1 LRAYHFL
8 ADAKQDGHMP
18 PPGWIT
24 DQELIA
30 MRTYKHNFSLGAVAA
45 AVVLTFAGTSVQAGG
60 FQLNET
66 SASGLGNAFA
76 GGAAAAEDASTSWS
90 NVAGLARVRGTE
102 VVGALHLVTPSLKF
116 RNDASQ
122 AALGQVLGTDGGDAG
137 GLAAVPNLYLARKL
151 DNTWTL
157 GLGLNSPWGLVTEY
171 NDGWVGRF
179 QAIKSSIKTMNVN
192 PGVSWRASDRFAMG
206 LGLNA
211 QHIAAEFTN
220 QVNYSAALLSAS
232 VLNGIAPGSAG
243 FNAIAAATPGL
254 ESRARIK
261 GSDVGTGWNIGALW
275 EPDTK
280 TRLGAHYRSGVSY
293 RIDGT
298 ATFANPAVP
307 AVPGVVGVLANGIN
321 TTVLFDT
328 RITSRVKM
336 PAIVNLSYFANVNDR
351 WDVMAD
357 AQWTEWSVIRNLTF
371 QRADGTELQSTPE
384 NFRNTWKL
392 AFGANYRYNPQWM
405 FRGGIAFDQSPV
417 QTAFRT
423 PRLPDADRT
432 WLALGARYTVNSKVK
447 VDVGSSYL
455 FVKKATIN
463 ANGDPTDP
471 AAALANA
478 LLNGHYDNRTFILS
492 AQVSYMF

>member
-1 LRAYHFL
+1 MSTNR
-8 ADAKQDGHMP
+8 
-18 PPGWIT
+18 
-24 DQELIA
+24 
-30 MRTYKHNFSLGAVAA
+30 HNFSLGAVAA
-45 AVVLTFAGTSVQAGG
+45 AVALTFVGAGVHAGG

-90 NVAGLARVRGTE
+90 NVAGLARMRGTE

-122 AALGQVLGTDGGDAG
+122 AALGQGLGTDGGDAG

-192 PGVSWRASDRFAMG
+192 PGVSWRVSDRLALG

-220 QVNYSAALLSAS
+220 QVNYSAALLRAAA
-232 VLNGIAPGSAG
+232 LNGIAPGSAG
-243 FNAIAAATPGL
+243 FNAIAAASAGL
-254 ESRARIK
+254 ETRARIK
-261 GSDVGTGWNIGALW
+261 GSDTGTGWNVGAMW
-275 EPDTK
+275 EVDDK
-280 TRLGAHYRSGVSY
+280 TRLGAHYRSGVTY
-293 RIDGT
+293 RIDGN
-298 ATFANPAVP
+298 ASFANPAVP
-307 AVPGVVGVLANGIN
+307 AAPAVIGLLANGVN
-321 TTVLFDT
+321 RTALFDT

-336 PAIVNLSYFANVNDR
+336 PAIVNLSYFATVNDR

-357 AQWTEWSVIRNLTF
+357 AQWTEWSVIRNLSF
-371 QRADGTELQSTPE
+371 QRADGTELQTTPE
-384 NFRNTWKL
+384 NFKNTWKL

-405 FRGGIAFDQSPV
+405 LRGGIAFDQSPV
-417 QTAFRT
+417 QTDFRT
-423 PRLPDADRT
+423 PRLPDAGRT
-432 WLALGARYTVNSKVK
+432 WLALGTQYTVNPKVK
-447 VDVGSSYL
+447 VDVGASYL

-463 ANGDPTDP
+463 ANGNPADP
-471 AAALANA
+471 AAARANA
-478 LLNGHYDNRTFILS
+478 LLDGHYDNRTFILS
-492 AQVSYMF
+492 AQVNYAF

>member
-1 LRAYHFL
+1 MSIYFQR
-8 ADAKQDGHMP
+8 
-18 PPGWIT
+18 
-24 DQELIA
+24 
-30 MRTYKHNFSLGAVAA
+30 FSLGAVAA
-45 AVVLTFAGTSVQAGG
+45 AISLAFVGTGVHAGG

-76 GGAAAAEDASTSWS
+76 GGAAAAEDASTLWP
-90 NVAGLARVRGTE
+90 NVAGLARVRDSG

-116 RNDASQ
+116 RNGASQ
-122 AALGQVLGTDGGDAG
+122 AALGQALGGDGGDAG

-151 DNTWTL
+151 DSTWTL

-171 NDGWVGRF
+171 DDGWAGRF

-192 PGVSWRASDRFAMG
+192 PGVSVKVSDRMALG

-220 QVNYSAALLSAS
+220 QVNYAGALLGAAA
-232 VLNGIAPGSAG
+232 LNGIAPGTPA
-243 FNAIAAATPGL
+243 FNAIAAATAGL

-261 GSDVGTGWNIGALW
+261 GSDLGTGWNIGALW
-275 EPDTK
+275 EPDDK
-280 TRLGAHYRSGVSY
+280 SRFGAQYRSGVSY
-293 RIDGT
+293 RIDGN

-307 AVPGVVGVLANGIN
+307 AAPPVVGVLANGVN
-321 TTVLFDT
+321 TAVLFDT

-336 PAIVNLSYFANVNDR
+336 PAIVNLSYFATVNDQ

-371 QRADGTELQSTPE
+371 VRADGTELQSTPE
-384 NFRNTWKL
+384 NFKNTWKL
-392 AFGANYRYNPQWM
+392 AFGANYRYSPQWM
-405 FRGGIAFDQSPV
+405 LRGGVAFDQSPV

-423 PRLPDADRT
+423 ARLPDAGRT
-432 WLALGARYTVNSKVK
+432 WLALGAQYTVNPKVK
-447 VDVGSSYL
+447 IDVGGSYL

-471 AAALANA
+471 TAALANG
-478 LLNGHYDNRTFILS
+478 LVNGRYDNRTVILS
-492 AQVSYMF
+492 AQVNYTF